1 MLCILI
7 LLIFFTVSADAVAEA
22 PIADSTPPVIEI
34 TKPVV
39 NETISSRFIELAG
52 RTGIDANI
60 SVNGVNIS
68 NDNGTWSIAVVLSG
82 LNNRFR
88 IESVDKAG
96 NKNEKAINIRI
107 GENFSLAPFF
117 EDISNLSINFN
128 QPGKFDGNNDAV
140 SGKYVNF
147 LFDRNASAF
156 MGYSINDSESTTFW
170 FDNIII
176 KNFTADTSSVS
187 GSIVKYQQSQKFGV
201 LHFVE
206 VEMHDNRMGT
216 LVLDGRESR
225 DIYSKIR
232 DYLLNRARERLKI
245 NVSRDKNVTLEINN
259 TGTTTQYYIKD
270 SWKVWPEVIFELANN
285 VNVTEMNSGFR
296 FMKGNKE
303 AYIFRANYAGGTV
316 NFVIDENKLVG
327 RVNNSLLI
335 FRQVPRINLTDEE
348 ILDNLILQGISN
360 GTIGAELFVDSAGSY
375 DIVTF
380 GDLNISA
387 WFPDVYTMELNVS
400 SGSLNGTVLAVGMSG
415 KFYDN
420 FLNKNLTI
428 KYDSHEIYK
437 ANDYRDIMDVT
448 NDFGRAEYV
457 LIKGSNGAM
466 ILVSIPAFSSHI
478 ISFKFETSPGTY
490 SSSIADMLSFLSA
503 GLFLALPATSQEVL
517 FSIWWIAM
525 VLIIYI
531 VVRKAVRKR
540 K

>member
-22 PIADSTPPVIEI
+22 PIADSTPPFIEI

-96 NKNEKAINIRI
+96 NRNEKAINIRI

-156 MGYSINDSESTTFW
+156 RGYSINDSESTTFW

-270 SWKVWPEVIFELANN
+270 NWKVWPEVIFELANN

-303 AYIFRANYAGGTV
+303 AYLFRANYAGGTV

-387 WFPDVYTMELNVS
+387 WFPDVYTMELDVS
-400 SGSLNGTVLAVGMSG
+400 SGSLNGTVLTIGMSG